1 MRIKSIVPVGT
12 DYAVLATCKADFSGT
27 CYDQQGDG
35 HSFFWAVVDGNTGD
49 HIELINVDVD
59 GNHRICDRR
68 LVVHKSN
75 CPFCNHQMEPVYAN
89 GHDPIFWQECPTCGF
104 VYDMRSHDMID

>member
-35 HSFFWAVVDGNTGD
+35 TAFSGLWLTAIQEIT
-49 HIELINVDVD
+49 
-59 GNHRICDRR
+59 
-68 LVVHKSN
+68 SN
-75 CPFCNHQMEPVYAN
+75 
-89 GHDPIFWQECPTCGF
+89 
-104 VYDMRSHDMID
+104 